1 VLSESHAYLS
11 RTKPEEVQVPLILEE
26 EGDPNFSIFSIFLGK
41 MSTLR
46 REQAKSRHLMRATDG
61 TDDDRKILQAWHI
74 STNVA
79 YVSSAKVGKA
89 FLNSTYPIN
98 DKITAVFE
106 RTA

>member
-11 RTKPEEVQVPLILEE
+11 RTKPEAVQLPLIPEE
-26 EGDPNFSIFSIFLGK
+26 EGDPSFSIFCIFLGK

-46 REQAKSRHLMRATDG
+46 REQAKSRHLMRAMDG

-79 YVSSAKVGKA
+79 YVSSVNVGKI
-89 FLNSTYPIN
+89 FLNSTYPN
-98 DKITAVFE
+98 K
-106 RTA
+106 